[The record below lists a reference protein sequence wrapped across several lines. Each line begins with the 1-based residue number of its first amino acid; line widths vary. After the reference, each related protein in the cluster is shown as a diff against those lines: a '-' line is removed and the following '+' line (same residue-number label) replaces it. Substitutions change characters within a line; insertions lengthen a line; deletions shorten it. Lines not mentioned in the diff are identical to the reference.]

1 MIIDPSL
8 AKGLRKRELRRMS
21 DIFNSAS
28 SREGKRS
35 RAAWLR
41 RTHALII
48 GTFGDYVIWVETE
61 GAKPANTIK
70 SYVVIMPIEGDD
82 YIAFLIV
89 FIQIKGKDQSIDIDN
104 LPIAVTH
111 HAFERVIQSVGI
123 ANVKKAA
130 KILHSPINA
139 VMAHI
144 TKEGLP
150 DEGDKFKC
158 CDPFGMFLFRGDGEG
173 IYLLKTVIKADALE
187 GAKRQEW
194 TAKIGAGGL

>member
-8 AKGLRKRELRRMS
+8 ARGLRKRELRRLS
-21 DIFNSAS
+21 DIFDSAK

-61 GAKPANTIK
+61 GTKPANTIK
-70 SYVVIMPIEGDD
+70 SYVVIMPVEDD
-82 YIAFLIV
+82 GYIAFVVV
-89 FIQIKGKDQSIDIDN
+89 FVQIKGKDQSIDIDN
-104 LPIAVTH
+104 FPIEITH
-111 HAFERVIQSVGI
+111 HAFERVIQSVGV

-130 KILHSPINA
+130 KILHFPVNA

-150 DEGDKFKC
+150 DEGVIFKC
-158 CDPFGMFLFRGDGEG
+158 SDPFGMFLFRGDGEST
-173 IYLLKTVIKADALE
+173 YLLKTVIKADALE
-187 GAKRQEW
+187 GAKLQEW
-194 TAKIGAGGL
+194 KAEIEAGGL